1 MLAHGHG
8 KKKKTDLVK
17 EKEKYIEDYPYIV
30 VHQAE
35 KDRREKVEVCWTGVL
50 LGNRRYVRSDD
61 TEIAVTQPTL
71 IGRLVIGWILGSGA
85 YYFFFCKETGSIE
98 GDVRRILSLS
108 RMYRWSKACE

>member
-35 KDRREKVEVCWTGVL
+35 KDRREKE
-50 LGNRRYVRSDD
+50 
-61 TEIAVTQPTL
+61 
-71 IGRLVIGWILGSGA
+71 
-85 YYFFFCKETGSIE
+85 
-98 GDVRRILSLS
+98 
-108 RMYRWSKACE
+108 